1 MSPVDANRI
10 KYYNK
15 YEMNSPQ
22 YTDSNNSEDEGLEDY
37 KIDGYHPVHIGEILL
52 ERYVIMQKLGYGHF
66 STAWLA
72 LDSKYGNYVA
82 IKIQK
87 SEERYIWAA
96 YDEVEILQ
104 ELAKHYFDKE
114 WINSLKEYYKNEPEK
129 LKNIEKKENSHVVQL
144 LNSFIYYGQ
153 NGKHFCMVFEVMG
166 VTLLELIK
174 RYNYRG
180 LPISLVRVIIKQ
192 VLIGLDFLH
201 RMCNI
206 IHTDLKPENILVCL
220 TNDELRNIQETG
232 TFNIKDKK
240 KKKKGVEQ
248 GQFSIGEMLKARRE
262 LNKQRKK
269 IEIRQ
274 IKKLER
280 LEFKPQEIEEKIKNI
295 MDRED
300 KEEFNNYDD
309 NNIENIIDINNFDI
323 DELVERPRI
332 SSIPKNI
339 INLEQRKFNKNKK
352 NYIDKDENIIDD
364 IMFNITNKKK
374 SNEEEDSENVSNN
387 ENNEKNKN
395 EVDDIDNK
403 NNKDFNE
410 YINNDNNNLP
420 KNKILLPDEIEDYEI
435 LQKTN
440 IKAPRYEFNIINYN
454 IVLQNY
460 LKEKN
465 RLLHDDNYRKF
476 VMLRNKIILEEKSN
490 EEKAVILHDI
500 DNYFTRRGP
509 EVDSSIQV
517 KICDIGNA
525 CWFNHHFSTIIQTRQ
540 YRSPE
545 VILGINYNESS
556 DIWSLACIIFE
567 LITGDF
573 LFNPISSEDFC
584 KNDSHLCKFMEICG
598 KMPKNFVERGIYWK
612 KYFDKDGKLKR
623 IKDVRHFSLKNIL
636 VQKYHIKENEAQ
648 ALVDFLM
655 PMLEYY
661 PEKRISARELLRHPW
676 FNIPTEDDGKLNDT
690 EILKMNMDDE
700 YLFDEKDELSYY
712 KNELN
717 YDLSNNIYSSDTEL
731 NEADDED
738 NDNYS
743 EKNNDNNIDKSNKK
757 IKDKKKIKAI
767 FHKEEKSFYDK
778 KKYILKNV
786 KDRPNTQFNRINK
799 NKNKKTILSYI

>member
-374 SNEEEDSENVSNN
+374 SNEEEDSEKVSNN

-556 DIWSLACIIFE
+556 DIWSLACIVFE

>member
-374 SNEEEDSENVSNN
+374 SNEEEDSEKESNN

-556 DIWSLACIIFE
+556 DIWSLACIVFE

-598 KMPKNFVERGIYWK
+598 KMPKNFVERGLYWK

-738 NDNYS
+738 NDNYN
-743 EKNNDNNIDKSNKK
+743 EKNNDKNNDKSNKK